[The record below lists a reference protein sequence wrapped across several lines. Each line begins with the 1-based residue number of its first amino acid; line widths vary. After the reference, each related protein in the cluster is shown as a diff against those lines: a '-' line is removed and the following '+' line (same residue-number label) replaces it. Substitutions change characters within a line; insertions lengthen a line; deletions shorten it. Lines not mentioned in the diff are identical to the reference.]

1 MIPAFFAALF
11 FATAAFFLHAVLV
24 RPTRPLPAEVDG
36 VYLMI
41 PAMACLLLGG
51 MATALALGASWADI
65 RAAIV
70 LVVSNMFAIV

>member
-1 MIPAFFAALF
+1 MISAFFAVLF
-11 FATAAFFLHAVLV
+11 FAAAAFFLHAVVV

-41 PAMACLLLGG
+41 PAMACLFLGG
-51 MATALALGASWADI
+51 TATALALGASWADI